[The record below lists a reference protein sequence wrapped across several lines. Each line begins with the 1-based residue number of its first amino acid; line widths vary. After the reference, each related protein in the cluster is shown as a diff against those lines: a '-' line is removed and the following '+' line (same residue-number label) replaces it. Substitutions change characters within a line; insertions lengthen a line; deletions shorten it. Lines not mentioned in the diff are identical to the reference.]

1 MEDNNYFL
9 EVALD
14 AAQKASLVISSELQ
28 NELRVD
34 YKGETDLVTNADLK
48 AEEIIMKTI
57 SSSFPDHR
65 IITEES
71 GEKVSE
77 SEHVW
82 IIDPIDGTTNLV
94 HGYPFYA
101 VSIAVYSGNKAL
113 AAVVDHIYLN
123 DIYSATDGGGAH
135 CNGKSIFVSKTNNL
149 TNSLLATGFPYEHD
163 HIWAHNID
171 LFKTLT
177 DLTQGVRRAG
187 SAPLDLCHVARGW
200 LDGYW
205 EFALNSWDIAA
216 GALIVKEAGGTVS
229 NCNGSKFSVFGKEI
243 LSSNS
248 YVHKEII
255 GHLNN

>member
-1 MEDNNYFL
+1 
-9 EVALD
+9 
-14 AAQKASLVISSELQ
+14 
-28 NELRVD
+28 
-34 YKGETDLVTNADLK
+34 
-48 AEEIIMKTI
+48 MKTI

-77 SEHVW
+77 SEHIW

-135 CNGKSIFVSKTNNL
+135 CNGKSIFVSNTNNL

-187 SAPLDLCHVARGW
+187 SASLDLCHVARGW

-205 EFALNSWDIAA
+205 EFDLKPWDMAA
-216 GALIVKEAGGTVS
+216 GILIAEEAGCKITSLGGREHNIYDNS
-229 NCNGSKFSVFGKEI
+229 I
-243 LSSNS
+243 LITNNRIHRQMVEEASS
-248 YVHKEII
+248 I
-255 GHLNN
+255 